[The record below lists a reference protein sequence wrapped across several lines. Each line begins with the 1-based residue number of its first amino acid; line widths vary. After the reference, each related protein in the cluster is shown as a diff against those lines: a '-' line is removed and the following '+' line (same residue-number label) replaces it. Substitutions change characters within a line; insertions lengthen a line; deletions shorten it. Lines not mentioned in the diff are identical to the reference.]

1 MDSYAALR
9 KISSRGELAIKLYNI
24 LLNQGKKIEVDIK
37 EPVDYEKLREALN
50 KHLRRDQEISQ
61 QEIIILHRYEDE
73 LLLFIFVIA
82 IGLTVH
88 KMKDRE
94 VEMLMLQV
102 PSIIT
107 DPSSYAYIK
116 EKYPEHTPTV
126 DISYY
131 DQVYHFKSGIT
142 TILPRKLICFDP

>member
-9 KISSRGELAIKLYNI
+9 KISSRGELAIKLYKI

-73 LLLFIFVIA
+73 LLLFIFVI
-82 IGLTVH
+82 T
-88 KMKDRE
+88 KMLIRFFR
-94 VEMLMLQV
+94 
-102 PSIIT
+102 SI
-107 DPSSYAYIK
+107 
-116 EKYPEHTPTV
+116 
-126 DISYY
+126 
-131 DQVYHFKSGIT
+131 
-142 TILPRKLICFDP
+142 